1 MELANLYQQGELSEM
16 YAVAKQTNLTFDLVT
31 VMGCCGLVAF
41 AAAVW
46 FFTRT
51 RPVYLLNY
59 HCFKPPASLQVTRDF
74 FMQHSKNIGTFTE
87 ESLEF
92 QRKVLARSGLGNE
105 TYLPPAIMSDPPT
118 ISMQAAR
125 EEADMVLF
133 ECVERALAKCGLGPR
148 QIDVLIVN
156 CSLFNPTPSLTSM
169 IINHFGMRSNIVSYN
184 LSGMG
189 CSAGLISVSLAQ
201 ELLQVHPGARALV
214 VSTENITQ
222 NWYFGNTKSM
232 LIANCLF
239 RLGGAAMV
247 LSNRRA
253 DRWRAKLELLHVV
266 RTHMGQD
273 AGHYG
278 CVFQREDA
286 EGRTG
291 VYLSKDLM
299 KIAGHALKAN
309 ITTLGPLVLPLSEQI
324 LFFANLVARRFLGF
338 RRSLK
343 PYIPDFKL
351 AFQHFCI
358 HTGGRG
364 VIDAIEEQLLLGEAN
379 ARPSRETLYAYGNVS
394 SASIWYVLANIETKK
409 GIRRGERVWQISFGS
424 GFKCNSAVWKALRST
439 NEQHDAWVGTN
450 VSDEEVVSAQLEKAK
465 TAVASP

>member
-1 MELANLYQQGELSEM
+1 MLWQLELANLYQSGELLEM
-16 YAVAKQTNLTFDLVT
+16 WSVAKQTNLTVDIASLMV
-31 VMGCCGLVAF
+31 CCIVLAF
-41 AAAVW
+41 AAAV
-46 FFTRT
+46 FLFTRR

-59 HCFKPPASLQVTRDF
+59 HCFRPPSNLKVSQDF
-74 FMQHSKNIGTFTE
+74 FMRHSENIGAFKPD
-87 ESLEF
+87 SLEF
-92 QRKVLARSGLGNE
+92 QRKVLARSGLGDE
-105 TYLPPAIMSDPPT
+105 TYLPPAIVCDPPT

-125 EEADMVLF
+125 EEAHMVLF
-133 ECVERALAKCGLGPR
+133 ECVEKALAKAKLEPR
-148 QIDVLIVN
+148 QVDILIVN
-156 CSLFNPTPSLTSM
+156 CSLFNPTPSLSAM
-169 IINHFGMRSNIVSYN
+169 IVNHFGMRSNIVSYN

-189 CSAGLISVSLAQ
+189 CSAGMISISLAQ
-201 ELLQVHPGARALV
+201 ELLQVHPGSVALV

-239 RLGGAAMV
+239 RLGGAAMI
-247 LSNRRA
+247 LSNRWS

-273 AGHYG
+273 PAHYG
-278 CVFQREDA
+278 CVYQREDDK
-286 EGRTG
+286 GNVG

-324 LFFANLVARRFLGF
+324 LFFANLVARKFLGL
-338 RRSLK
+338 RKKVR

-364 VIDAIEEQLLLGEAN
+364 VIDAIEEQLLLGDDN
-379 ARPSRETLYAYGNVS
+379 VGPSRETLYAYGNIS
-394 SASIWYVLANIETKK
+394 SASVWYVLANIETKK
-409 GIRRGERVWQISFGS
+409 GLRKGERVWQIAFGS
-424 GFKCNSAVWKALRST
+424 GFKCNSAVWKALRSS
-439 NEQHDAWVGTN
+439 NEQHEVWVPGEPKKCEF
-450 VSDEEVVSAQLEKAK
+450 VPQPP
-465 TAVASP
+465 ASP